1 VHILYVTHWY
11 PPEMGATAARVSEL
25 SRIWVKAGHT
35 VTVLTGFPNHP
46 VGEIHPAYRG
56 RLWRCVMRETLEGV
70 RVVRTWIYPAPN
82 RRAWERI
89 ANYFSFF
96 LSACLTGTFLPRPDV
111 VIGTSPQPLVGLAA
125 WVIGRLKRC
134 PFIFEVRDLWP
145 ESVVASGMS
154 REGSWLI
161 RVLDVLI
168 SFLYRHAR
176 IVVVVTEAF
185 RDRLVSERAI
195 PPEKVRVIENGVE
208 PDRFRPNSAE
218 GIRSRYGLDD
228 TFVISYI
235 GMIGHAH
242 GLDVVLQAAPMLAV
256 QLPAMRFLLV
266 GEGAH
271 RERLEAAAR
280 SRGLTNV
287 VFVGEQPRERIPAFI
302 NASDACLVHLRREEV
317 FKTVIPSKMLEFM
330 ACARPVILGVDGQAR
345 QILQDAWAG
354 IFIKPEDPEELVQA
368 ILRLHR
374 DPALRAEMG
383 ERGRR
388 HVLAHFSRARK
399 ADEYLELLQELHGP
413 RPARPEGDGNG

>member
-1 VHILYVTHWY
+1 
-11 PPEMGATAARVSEL
+11 
-25 SRIWVKAGHT
+25 
-35 VTVLTGFPNHP
+35 
-46 VGEIHPAYRG
+46 
-56 RLWRCVMRETLEGV
+56 
-70 RVVRTWIYPAPN
+70 
-82 RRAWERI
+82 
-89 ANYFSFF
+89 
-96 LSACLTGTFLPRPDV
+96 
-111 VIGTSPQPLVGLAA
+111 
-125 WVIGRLKRC
+125 
-134 PFIFEVRDLWP
+134 
-145 ESVVASGMS
+145 
-154 REGSWLI
+154 
-161 RVLDVLI
+161 
-168 SFLYRHAR
+168 
-176 IVVVVTEAF
+176 
-185 RDRLVSERAI
+185 
-195 PPEKVRVIENGVE
+195 
-208 PDRFRPNSAE
+208 
-218 GIRSRYGLDD
+218 
-228 TFVISYI
+228 
-235 GMIGHAH
+235 
-242 GLDVVLQAAPMLAV
+242 MLAV